1 VFYGAAATVGGLAYN
16 LLWWYGAY
24 VAKLTLPTLDARQRR
39 AHTLAW
45 APAPLVMATLTGIAF
60 ASPRLAVG
68 GYVAMVFA
76 FILPLPRLMA
86 LKLRRHA
93 QSEHRGRRR

>member
-1 VFYGAAATVGGLAYN
+1 
-16 LLWWYGAY
+16 
-24 VAKLTLPTLDARQRR
+24 LPTLDARQRR